1 MSPVGEKTHERII
14 THPPHY
20 YQELPSQQEERLEKL
35 FKQLDVDGDGRI
47 NIKDLTKSFQ
57 KLGVPYDSNHVQRF
71 FEKSDLAKSGH
82 VDFAEFVHYVIEH
95 EKRLMVV
102 FKSLD
107 ENKDGKIDKNE
118 IMNAFERLGILI
130 EEQEALKLLKRMDK
144 DGNLTITFDEWRDYL
159 LFHPSSELRDIIKY
173 WRHATFVDIGEDTL
187 VPDDFTE
194 TEMQTGMWWRHLVA
208 GGVAGAV
215 SRTGTAPLDRLKVF
229 LQVRGSEFSSISTC
243 LRHMLNEGGIKSLW
257 RGNGINVVKIA
268 PESAIKFMAYE
279 QTKRIIKGNRAREL
293 SIYERFMAGSIAG
306 GISQTVIY
314 PMEVRGSEFSSISTC
329 LRHMLNE
336 GGIKSLWRGNGIN
349 VVKIAPESAIK
360 FMAYEQTKRII
371 KGNRARELSI
381 YERFM
386 AGSIAGGISQ
396 TVIYPMEVLKTR
408 LALRKTGQY
417 SGIWDAATKI
427 YRHEGMRSF
436 YRGYIPNLLGIIPYA
451 GIDLA
456 IYETLK
462 KMYLRRH
469 SLEEDP
475 GVLVLLACGTISSS
489 CGQVASYPLAL
500 VRTRLQAQT
509 ERQENSMLSL
519 FRTIVQ
525 REGFMGL
532 YRGITPNFMKVA
544 PAVSISYVVYE
555 HARRALGVSMT

>member
-1 MSPVGEKTHERII
+1 MSPIGEKTHERII

-47 NIKDLTKSFQ
+47 NINDLTMAFQ
-57 KLGVPYDSNHVQRF
+57 KLGVPFDSNHVQRF
-71 FEKSDLAKSGH
+71 IEKSDLAKSGN

-118 IMNAFERLGILI
+118 IMNAFKRLGVMIDD
-130 EEQEALKLLKRMDK
+130 QEALKLLKRMDK

-159 LFHPSSELRDIIKY
+159 LFNPSSELHDIIKY

-229 LQVRGSEFSSISTC
+229 LQVRGTEFSSISAC

-279 QTKRIIKGNRAREL
+279 QTKRLIKGNRLREL
-293 SIYERFMAGSIAG
+293 
-306 GISQTVIY
+306 
-314 PMEVRGSEFSSISTC
+314 
-329 LRHMLNE
+329 N
-336 GGIKSLWRGNGIN
+336 
-349 VVKIAPESAIK
+349 
-360 FMAYEQTKRII
+360 
-371 KGNRARELSI
+371 I

-427 YRHEGMRSF
+427 YRREGLRSF